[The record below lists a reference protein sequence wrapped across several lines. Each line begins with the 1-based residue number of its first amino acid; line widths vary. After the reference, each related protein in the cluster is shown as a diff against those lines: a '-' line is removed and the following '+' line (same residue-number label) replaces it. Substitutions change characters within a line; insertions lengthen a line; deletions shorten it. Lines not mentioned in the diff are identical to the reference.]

1 MPQKAVPVSTGYC
14 VCFVNPRPGN
24 YWGGK
29 EIKFSLMFAEIK
41 VFFLFFYLFGWSQ
54 SRLRSLNISA
64 PDPLENC
71 SATRVFQFWYSIT
84 HKKTNYSLR
93 LLRSGKVW
101 YGTGNRIQYTSEASH
116 VPDFTTFFIQQFKW
130 LPVPVSL
137 YLPHSRSF
145 DFSFYLLESP
155 RQCRMP
161 RKR

>member
-84 HKKTNYSLR
+84 HKKKLITAWDCCALE
-93 LLRSGKVW
+93 K
-101 YGTGNRIQYTSEASH
+101 YGT
-116 VPDFTTFFIQQFKW
+116 
-130 LPVPVSL
+130 VPVIEYSIHLRRVMSRILPFFYTTIQVITSTGISL
-137 YLPHSRSF
+137 SASLSLIWFLFLFIGIP
-145 DFSFYLLESP
+145 
-155 RQCRMP
+155 
-161 RKR
+161 KAV